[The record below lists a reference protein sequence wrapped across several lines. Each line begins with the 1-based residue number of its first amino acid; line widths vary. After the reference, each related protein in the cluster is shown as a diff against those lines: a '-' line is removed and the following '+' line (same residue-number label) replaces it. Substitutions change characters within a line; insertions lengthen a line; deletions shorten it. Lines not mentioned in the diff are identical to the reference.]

1 MENTNQS
8 LEIWKDIVG
17 YEGYYQVSNYGKV
30 KSLDRI
36 CWNGKVNF
44 IRNSKI
50 IKDFINKKGYHTV
63 SLNKGKSPKSYYVHR
78 LVAIA
83 FIPNPENKL
92 QVNHKDG
99 NKSDNR
105 SWKIEWST
113 SSENNQHSYNVGLK
127 KKPKGILSLRAKFTE
142 SQVLAIRRLYRM
154 YPFLNKAKLARR
166 CNVCESAI
174 HNIISRKN
182 WNHI

>member
-1 MENTNQS
+1 MKNTNKQ
-8 LEIWKDIVG
+8 LEIWKDIAG
-17 YEGYYQVSNYGKV
+17 YEGLYQVSDLGRV

-44 IRNSKI
+44 VRKSKI
-50 IKDFINKKGYHTV
+50 IKDFKNKKGYHTV
-63 SLNKGKSPKSYYVHR
+63 SLNKGKSPKSYYLHR

-83 FIPNPENKL
+83 FIPNPENKPE
-92 QVNHKDG
+92 VNHKKG

-105 SWKIEWST
+105 VCAIEWST
-113 SSENNQHSYNVGLK
+113 YSENNQHSYDVGLK

-142 SQVLAIRRLYRM
+142 SQVLAIRRLHRI
-154 YPFLNKAKLARR
+154 YPNLNKAKLARR
-166 CNVCESAI
+166 FNVCESAI